1 MYSVHWAMV
10 NNYSTVHCFLFCFPF
25 TIYLFT
31 ITTVFGSAHRI
42 DANMVMFYRGD
53 CRWQYGT
60 VYNLQHSQWRISTIG
75 RETFSRVR
83 IPLFIFDSKP
93 KFCGYF
99 PDHKT
104 IKTFY
109 TTFFWSAANWSKI
122 RLYLGMFGS
131 GSGKINRILRFRIC
145 HVLGSRYKVCG
156 EKNVR

>member
-53 CRWQYGT
+53 CRCQQ
-60 VYNLQHSQWRISTIG
+60 VQFA
-75 RETFSRVR
+75 TFSVKDFHHWKRNFKSGPDTTFHFWFKAE
-83 IPLFIFDSKP
+83 ILWLFSRSQNNQNFL
-93 KFCGYF
+93 
-99 PDHKT
+99 HK
-104 IKTFY
+104 
-109 TTFFWSAANWSKI
+109 FFWSAANLKKI
-122 RLYLGMFGS
+122 QLYLGMFGS

-145 HVLGSRYKVCG
+145 HVLGSRYKVCS
-156 EKNVR
+156 EKKLR